1 MDRND
6 LKDLSREEL
15 VDTLYYMLD
24 DSGKPYR
31 KPEPKKIVQERKRLK
46 HRARVTRTLAT
57 ALGILVVVA
66 AVAVLIS
73 TYLFPVIQVS
83 GDSMEPTLSDGDVL
97 VLLNTDNYNSGQLCC
112 ISWQNKLLIKR
123 VIATSGD
130 LVDIDERGNVYVNGS
145 LIDEPYVSEKGL
157 GECDID
163 LPYLVPEGKFFVL
176 GDRRMSSIDSRSS
189 AIGCVDGDQLVGK
202 VLGKVWPV
210 GK

>member
-24 DSGKPYR
+24 DNGRPYR

-130 LVDIDERGNVYVNGS
+130 LVDIDEKGNVYVNGS

>member
-1 MDRND
+1 M
-6 LKDLSREEL
+6 
-15 VDTLYYMLD
+15 
-24 DSGKPYR
+24 
-31 KPEPKKIVQERKRLK
+31 
-46 HRARVTRTLAT
+46 
-57 ALGILVVVA
+57 
-66 AVAVLIS
+66 
-73 TYLFPVIQVS
+73 
-83 GDSMEPTLSDGDVL
+83 
-97 VLLNTDNYNSGQLCC
+97 
-112 ISWQNKLLIKR
+112 
-123 VIATSGD
+123 IATSGD
-130 LVDIDERGNVYVNGS
+130 LVDIDEKGNVYVNGS